1 MAVVTVGTFDGVHA
15 GHRALIARAR
25 RLADERGERLVAVT
39 FSPRPEAVVA
49 GDRPVL
55 PDICSLQD
63 RIARVRAAGV
73 DDVEVL
79 AFDRALMNTSAAD
92 FVAGLRARHGMSAL
106 CVGSE
111 FRLGRGGEGNVE
123 RLRAL
128 GVEVHDVEVVHRPRV
143 RTKISSSTIRRAI
156 SAGIPASLA
165 IEGLAPSLDDQIGGM
180 TW

>member
-1 MAVVTVGTFDGVHA
+1 VAVVTIGTFDGVHA

-39 FSPRPEAVVA
+39 FSPRPEAVLA

-55 PDICSLQD
+55 PDICSLPERID
-63 RIARVRAAGV
+63 RLRDAGV
-73 DDVEVL
+73 DVVEVL

-128 GVEVHDVEVVHRPRV
+128 DVEVHDVEVVHRPRV

-156 SAGIPASLA
+156 AAGIPATLA
-165 IEGLAPSLDDQIGGM
+165 IEGLSPALDDQIGGM